1 MLPVRFFLFVL
12 HDLLHEVSHGL
23 GRFVLLLPGGGGVGA
38 QGEAGIEVS
47 QHEGDR
53 FHVHAVLQGCGGEGV
68 TEIVES
74 EMLQSDVLQD
84 LLVEVYYAVRVVH
97 LSSQGRGEQ
106 VGAVWVF
113 AVLLD
118 QQIHRCLWDG
128 YQPHGVLCLGLG
140 HFQRTV
146 RVADILLSNGDR
158 PLLNIQIVPPQGHQ
172 FPLPQTADQFQI
184 EHW

>member
-1 MLPVRFFLFVL
+1 MFSPMKLTSSASFSLSIRISLRLKIHQAQAKNFCRVL
-12 HDLLHEVSHGL
+12 DI
-23 GRFVLLLPGGGGVGA
+23 R
-38 QGEAGIEVS
+38 
-47 QHEGDR
+47 
-53 FHVHAVLQGCGGEGV
+53 V

-84 LLVEVYYAVRVVH
+84 LLVEVYHAVRVVH
-97 LSSQGRGEQ
+97 LSGQGRGEQ
-106 VGAVWVF
+106 VGVVWVF

-128 YQPHGVLCLGLG
+128 YQPHGVLCLGPG

-172 FPLPQTADQFQI
+172 FSLPQTADQFQI

>member
-1 MLPVRFFLFVL
+1 
-12 HDLLHEVSHGL
+12 
-23 GRFVLLLPGGGGVGA
+23 
-38 QGEAGIEVS
+38 
-47 QHEGDR
+47 
-53 FHVHAVLQGCGGEGV
+53 
-68 TEIVES
+68 
-74 EMLQSDVLQD
+74 MLQSDVLQD